1 MSTAFA
7 PPSLLKPPA
16 PAQPASPQ
24 GPTHLQQAAAQ
35 GGLLGQ
41 GGAGQGAGESGLGGG
56 RERGGVGGARAVLD
70 ARRLALQ
77 RRNLCLGEVCRWE
90 EGEAGAVGA
99 RRAAPRLQQP
109 SRSPHRLPGPA
120 RALWRLPERARAGRS
135 AQKPPSGLPRRTRQ
149 RVGPQRLRLA
159 DCGERQEERQGE
171 GRVRHGAGEGAR
183 LVGERRRAGDG
194 GAWAACGRGAA
205 NRAGESPAG
214 GRGGV
219 GQGNCGE
226 GGRRGRALRPAGRP
240 ACRAQRPAGASSALA
255 AAVRFALSQHS
266 LALASLNHDP
276 LLPSRFFQ

>member
-120 RALWRLPERARAGRS
+120 RALWRLPERAGAGRS

-183 LVGERRRAGDG
+183 LVGGGGGWGRRG
-194 GAWAACGRGAA
+194 GSGP
-205 NRAGESPAG
+205 RAGEVLQTGLERVLQAGEEAWGKGIVAREGAG
-214 GRGGV
+214 GG
-219 GQGNCGE
+219 
-226 GGRRGRALRPAGRP
+226 L
-240 ACRAQRPAGASSALA
+240 
-255 AAVRFALSQHS
+255 
-266 LALASLNHDP
+266 
-276 LLPSRFFQ
+276 